1 MIVCRAP
8 VILDQVADNSDG
20 GVIVV
25 KIKDL
30 VRHAEA
36 HHLEDTIRAIGMEKA
51 NSSAFSSTPRSTEAP
66 KY

>member
-25 KIKDL
+25 KIKDVAGYKWL
-30 VRHAEA
+30 
-36 HHLEDTIRAIGMEKA
+36 
-51 NSSAFSSTPRSTEAP
+51 
-66 KY
+66 